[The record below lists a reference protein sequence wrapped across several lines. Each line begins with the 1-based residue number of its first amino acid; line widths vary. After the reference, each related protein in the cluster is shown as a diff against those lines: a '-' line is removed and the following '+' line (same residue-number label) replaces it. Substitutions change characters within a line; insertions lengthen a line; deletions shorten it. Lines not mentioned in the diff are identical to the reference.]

1 MQTRITTGMHQITPM
16 ADIGANTAIDEV
28 LKTSGLTSPSTI
40 VIPHLDLELGGSLK
54 NVPVSYT
61 TYGTLSPSGNN
72 AIVICHALSGNA
84 EVGVWWRA
92 LLEYGAGAAIDTSK
106 YFVVCMNCLGSP
118 YGTASPLTPK
128 NGDPTL
134 GPYGPDFPLT
144 TIRDDVR

>member
-1 MQTRITTGMHQITPM
+1 MQHGSTTGMYQNISM
-16 ADIGANTAIDEV
+16 AGIGFNIAIDAV
-28 LKTSGLTSPSTI
+28 LKASGLTIPSII
-40 VIPHLDLELGGSLK
+40 VIPHLNLELGGSLM
-54 NVPVSYT
+54 NVPVSYK
-61 TYGTLSPSGNN
+61 TYGTLSPSGDN

-92 LLEYGAGAAIDTSK
+92 LLEYGAGAAIDTTK

-118 YGTASPLTPK
+118 YGTASPLTHK

-134 GPYGPDFPLT
+134 GPYGPDFPLS